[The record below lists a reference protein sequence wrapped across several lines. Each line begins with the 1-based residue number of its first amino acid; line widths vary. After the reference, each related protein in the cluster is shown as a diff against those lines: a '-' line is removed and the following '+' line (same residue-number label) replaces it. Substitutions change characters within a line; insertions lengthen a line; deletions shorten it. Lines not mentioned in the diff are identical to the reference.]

1 MFSKIIVTSGPTRE
15 WLDPVRYISNMSS
28 GKMGFCIAEEFLKSG
43 FQVVFIHG
51 PVSEKYIPAKAKN
64 IYAETTS
71 LMLSS
76 VLTEMESD
84 TLLIMAA
91 APADFRPAQESEMK
105 LKKKEGENFQ
115 LNLIQNP
122 DILKTVR
129 EDILTRKLANTV
141 LFGFAAETDDLQEN
155 ARKKLEKKG
164 IDFIGAN
171 RVGKNEGFG
180 DQNSTLTVFSK
191 KGAELEIIN
200 SPKEKIAE
208 AIFRFLIEK

>member
-28 GKMGFCIAEEFLKSG
+28 GKMGFCIAQEFQKSG
-43 FQVVFIHG
+43 FEVVFVHG
-51 PVSEKYIPAKAKN
+51 PVSDKYIPEKTKN
-64 IYAETTS
+64 IYTETTS

-76 VLTEMESD
+76 VLSEIESD

-91 APADFRPAQESEMK
+91 APADFRPAEESEIK
-105 LKKKEGENFQ
+105 LKKKDGENFH
-115 LNLIQNP
+115 LSLVQNP
-122 DILKTVR
+122 DILRTAREETVR
-129 EDILTRKLANTV
+129 RKLTHTV
-141 LFGFAAETDDLQEN
+141 LFGFAAETDDLYEN
-155 ARKKLEKKG
+155 AQKKLEKKG

-171 RVGKNEGFG
+171 HVGKNKGFG

-191 KGAELEIIN
+191 KGIELEITD